1 MHTNQGT
8 HLTPTFMAMPRA
20 SALLTLALLAT
31 PAFTP
36 AQADTLNLK
45 YTDLRRSLLAG
56 SNNTVHALALNELG
70 VSVGSVDK
78 TTTYYDVG
86 RRAWTT
92 LTYPTPA
99 RWSATGTITA
109 LKLPSGTRVSGTARA
124 INGSGVA
131 AGDAAGQP
139 AQWSSAGAYTRLD
152 TRPGS
157 AWALNDTGV
166 VVGEVSVTD
175 IVDGIVTDPEP
186 RRATLWRNGQVQ
198 DLQSRLPAT
207 VIGSRAVAVN
217 ARGDVAVESV
227 APFAARSTGCYLLS
241 DSQTVALNRAG
252 QTGCAILGVADDG
265 SALVMHETRQS
276 CNPADAGCVRAS
288 ITYALWQQGQGTDLT
303 SPAMTLLKDGR
314 VVQAPVATTTGAW
327 SIATW
332 QNGVTTR
339 QTLNLVGLPTGTF
352 VGQSILAL
360 NGKLQMLW
368 QGVLD
373 AGANPPSRTG
383 LLTPQP

>member
-1 MHTNQGT
+1 MQTNQGA
-8 HLTPTFMAMPRA
+8 HLNTSFVAMPRA

-31 PAFTP
+31 PALSP
-36 AQADTLNLK
+36 SQANTLNLK

-56 SNNTVHALALNELG
+56 SNNTVDALALNELG

-99 RWSATGTITA
+99 RWSATGAITA

-157 AWALNDTGV
+157 AWAINDTGV

-186 RRATLWRNGQVQ
+186 RRATLWRNGQAQ

-227 APFAARSTGCYLLS
+227 APLTARSTGCYLLS
-241 DSQTVALNRAG
+241 EGQTLVLNRAG

-265 SALVMHETRQS
+265 SALVMHETRQY
-276 CNPADAGCVRAS
+276 CNPADPGCVRSSVAH
-288 ITYALWQQGQGTDLT
+288 TLWRQGQGTDLT
-303 SPAMTLLKDGR
+303 SSAMTILKDGR
-314 VVQAPVATTTGAW
+314 VVQYPTGTTSGAW
-327 SIATW
+327 SIAFW
-332 QNGVTTR
+332 QDGMTTR
-339 QTLNLVGLPTGTF
+339 QTFNLVGLPAGTF
-352 VGQSILAL
+352 VGQTILAL

-368 QGVLD
+368 VGVLD